1 MRTLLLALALAAA
14 FPPRVAVHHS
24 FAAYYFEEQSVTI
37 EGTITEFAY
46 RSPHAWV
53 YLDVTD
59 ARGSVNRFGAEWA
72 NPNRLTRDGITS
84 DSLKPGDRVVITGS
98 PGRKAEE
105 RRIHLKR
112 IERPADGWQWRGGRR
127 R

>member
-1 MRTLLLALALAAA
+1 MRTTLVALAFAMAV
-14 FPPRVAVHHS
+14 PTVASSHHS

-37 EGTITEFAY
+37 EGTIAEFAY

-53 YLDVTD
+53 HVDVAD
-59 ARGSVNRFGAEWA
+59 AKGGATRFGAEWA
-72 NPNRLTRDGITS
+72 NPNRLTRDGITV

-98 PGRKAEE
+98 PGRNAREN
-105 RRIHLKR
+105 RIHLKR

-127 R
+127 